1 MAKYYAQSCSL
12 VDFGRRP
19 VRETPIR
26 QRILLALAVS
36 LALDIATF
44 AREKTTKLTGW
55 VSDENCGAKHTRA
68 GGAGCIRKCMRGGE
82 DIGHPEWKP
91 QRAVFVADRD
101 GKVWIVENP
110 ETIRGQEG
118 RHVTIT
124 ARLDATKNTVRVKQV
139 SVLGNEQEKQ

>member
-1 MAKYYAQSCSL
+1 MAKHYAQSCWL
-12 VDFGRRP
+12 FDFGRRP

-36 LALDIATF
+36 LVLGVAAF
-44 AREKTTKLTGW
+44 AREKTTTLTGW

-68 GGAGCIRKCMRGGE
+68 GGAGCIKKCMRGGQ

-110 ETIRGQEG
+110 ETIQGQEG
-118 RHVTIT
+118 RHVTIVG
-124 ARLDATKNTVRVKQV
+124 RLDAAKNTVRVKQV
-139 SVLGNEQEKQ
+139 SPLDSEQK